1 MAKTPLAASGHHIHH
16 WSMYVKAAGALTLL
30 MGLTIIASYWHAP
43 GGVVV
48 NNLIA
53 LGIAA
58 AKTTI
63 VVGWFMNV
71 KFSTSLTKLFAILG
85 FLWATLIWVIMVD
98 YFFRGYEPVPS
109 WSGVQETA
117 LPRRIGSTDH
127 APLPPIDQNVQNRIP
142 RMLGN

>member
-16 WSMYVKAAGALTLL
+16 WSMYVKAAVALSVL
-30 MGLTIIASYWHAP
+30 MGLTIAASFWHAP

-53 LGIAA
+53 LAIAVL
-58 AKTTI
+58 KTFI
-63 VVGWFMNV
+63 VVAWFMNV
-71 KFSTSLTKLFAILG
+71 KFSTSLTKLFAVLG
-85 FLWATLIWVIMVD
+85 FLWATLIWVILVD

-109 WSGVQETA
+109 WSGVQESA
-117 LPRRIGSTDH
+117 LPRKIGSTDN
-127 APLPPIDQNVQNRIP
+127 APLRPDEQNVQNRIP